1 MADKS
6 FFLVKRE
13 KLEWFLD
20 TCVCVCL
27 SLLFLCVG

>member
-6 FFLVKRE
+6 FFLVERE
-13 KLEWFLD
+13 KLESFPD
-20 TCVCVCL
+20 TCVCL